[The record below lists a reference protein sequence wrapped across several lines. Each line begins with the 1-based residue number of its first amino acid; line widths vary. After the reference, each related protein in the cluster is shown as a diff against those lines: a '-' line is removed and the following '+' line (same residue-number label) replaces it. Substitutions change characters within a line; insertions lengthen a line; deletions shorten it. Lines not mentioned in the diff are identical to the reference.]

1 VKHSAMLITLL
12 VIANYSTSINAQPVT
27 PLAPG
32 PEVDAFKKAQDALL
46 KKYGVRAKSRYVKLK
61 KPALTAHVLEAGQ
74 GEPVLLIHGGGG
86 FACGFAPLMS
96 ALQKDFHVFA
106 VDRPSCGLT
115 DRFDYR
121 ETTMREHAVDF
132 VTSVMDSLDL
142 PKATLV
148 ANSMGGLWAMQ
159 FALAKPDRVTKL
171 ILLGQPAWSSR
182 EMARLPQPAKAS
194 TPIEGARAVLAAQL
208 VADVN
213 RVPDEFLEV
222 AVANILMPGWA
233 TSMNTGREK
242 FIKDKQGAYHLRPE
256 LKNLKAPTLFIWGDK
271 DQYGPPTLGEEM
283 ARLMPK
289 ARCQVLSDAGHLPWL
304 DQPEECNRL
313 VLKFL
318 KEEQ

>member
-1 VKHSAMLITLL
+1 VKRSAILTNLL
-12 VIANYSTSINAQPVT
+12 VLASYSATTYAQPVT

-46 KKYGVRAKSRYVKLK
+46 KKYGVTAKSRYVKLK
-61 KPALTAHVLEAGQ
+61 EPALTVHVLEAGR
-74 GEPVLLIHGGGG
+74 GEPLLLIHGGGG
-86 FACGFAPLMS
+86 FACGFAPLLS

-106 VDRPSCGLT
+106 VDRPGCGLT

-121 ETTMREHAVDF
+121 ETTIREHAVKF
-132 VTSVMDSLDL
+132 FTSAMDSLDV

-159 FALAKPDRVTKL
+159 FALAKPDRVTKVV
-171 ILLGQPAWSSR
+171 LLGQPAWSPR
-182 EMARLPQPAKAS
+182 EMTSLPQPAKAS

-208 VADVN
+208 VADVK

-222 AVANILMPGWA
+222 AVANVRMPAWA
-233 TSMNTGREK
+233 TSWNTLHEK

-289 ARCQVLSDAGHLPWL
+289 ARCQVVSDAGHLPWL

-318 KEEQ
+318 NEGK